1 MGPEEEAG
9 AGATTPAEPGPHER
23 DLIFAEKEDAMA
35 VKVGINGFGRI
46 GKLVFRALQGNKKFE
61 VVSINDLLD
70 LKSMAMLLKYDS
82 VHGKFPASVGTE
94 GTKLVVGGKAIEVTA
109 EKDPTKL
116 AWGSKGVELVIE
128 STGVFTDAEGMGKHI
143 AAGAKKVLLS
153 APAKGPIDATIVV
166 GVNDK
171 TLKSTDK
178 LVSNASCTT
187 NCLAPMVKVLHE
199 NFGVERGLMTTCHAY
214 TNDQR
219 LVDFIHKDLRRA
231 RAAALNIIPTTT
243 GAAKAV
249 GEVIPDMKG
258 KLTGLSLRVPV
269 SDGSITDFVAVLKK
283 AATVAEIN
291 AAMKKAASEGPL
303 KGILEYTEDP
313 IVSSDV
319 VGNEHSCIFDAGS
332 TMVIDNMVKVLG
344 WYDNERGYSRRCVD
358 VMELM
363 MK

>member
-1 MGPEEEAG
+1 
-9 AGATTPAEPGPHER
+9 
-23 DLIFAEKEDAMA
+23 MA

-46 GKLVFRALQGNKKFE
+46 GKLVFRALMGNKKFE

-70 LKSMAMLLKYDS
+70 LKSMATLLKYDS
-82 VHGKFPASVGTE
+82 VHGRFPASVTTD
-94 GTKLVVGGKAIEVTA
+94 GTKLVVGGKAIEITA

-116 AWGSKGVELVIE
+116 GWDKKGVELVVE
-128 STGVFTDAEGMGKHI
+128 STGVFTDAEGMGKHLT
-143 AAGAKKVLLS
+143 AGAKKVLLS
-153 APAKGPIDATIVV
+153 APAKGPVDATIVM
-166 GVNDK
+166 GVNHK
-171 TLKSTDK
+171 TLKATDK

-187 NCLAPMVKVLHE
+187 NCLAPMVKVLNE
-199 NFGVERGLMTTCHAY
+199 TFGVERGLMTTCHGY

-249 GEVIPDMKG
+249 GEVIPEMKG

-269 SDGSITDFVAVLKK
+269 PDGSITDFVAVLKK
-283 AATVAEIN
+283 PATVAEVN
-291 AAMKKAASEGPL
+291 AAMKKAAEGEL

-319 VGNEHSCIFDAGS
+319 IGNQHSCVFDAPS
-332 TMVIDNMVKVLG
+332 TMVIDNMVKVRG
-344 WYDNERGYSRRCVD
+344 WYDNESGYSKRCVD
-358 VMELM
+358 LMELM